1 MIAIET
7 FFSIMMYSGFVL
19 GGLTAVAVTF
29 VLLAKFLNDI
39 TIDPD
44 AGH

>member
-1 MIAIET
+1 MET

-19 GGLTAVAVTF
+19 GGLTTVAVVF
-29 VLLAKFLNDI
+29 VLLAKFLDSI
-39 TIDPD
+39 THDPD